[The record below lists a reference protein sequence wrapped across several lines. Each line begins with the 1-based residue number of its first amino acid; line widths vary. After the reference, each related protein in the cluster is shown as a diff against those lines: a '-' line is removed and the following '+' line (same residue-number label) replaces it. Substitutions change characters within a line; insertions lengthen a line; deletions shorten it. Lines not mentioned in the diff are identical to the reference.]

1 MLQNA
6 ICLLTI
12 TPSII
17 WIDFLSKIKN
27 YDVYIMMDNI
37 NFDTKIYQHKYPNL
51 KFIQIKNEDC
61 AASGYIHSLYM
72 QNASLVFNEIVAWDR
87 GLYYFTT
94 LNVSYDNIWFFED
107 DCFFYNEDT
116 LLNIDLKYPNTD
128 ILCKDKTPE
137 PKEHE
142 WKWFWPAITIH
153 FPPPY
158 FQSLIC
164 GVRMSK
170 KLLFHLNEYVKQ
182 HKRLFFIEAM
192 FPTIAYRYNLSYELC
207 QELGGLNWRKD
218 WKLEDFNKT
227 HIFHPIKNIEEQ
239 HKVRSLL

>member
-27 YDVYIMMDNI
+27 YDVYIMLDNI
-37 NFDTKIYQHKYPNL
+37 NFDAKIYQQKYPNL

-61 AASGYIHSLYM
+61 VASGYIHSLYM

-116 LLNIDLKYPNTD
+116 LLNIDLKYPNAD
-128 ILCKDKTPE
+128 ILCKDKTSE
-137 PKEHE
+137 PKNGNG
-142 WKWFWPAITIH
+142 FG
-153 FPPPY
+153 
-158 FQSLIC
+158 Q
-164 GVRMSK
+164 
-170 KLLFHLNEYVKQ
+170 Q
-182 HKRLFFIEAM
+182 
-192 FPTIAYRYNLSYELC
+192 
-207 QELGGLNWRKD
+207 
-218 WKLEDFNKT
+218 
-227 HIFHPIKNIEEQ
+227 
-239 HKVRSLL
+239 